1 VKIGSRRLKP
11 RRQEI
16 LNDKRAAPRKFGL
29 NINFD
34 GYGKV
39 KQTRA
44 SNNYDLFL
52 SYSGGADSTAG
63 LLYALDCGLKVKP
76 IYVAFGQKN
85 EKQEIIT
92 IKKILGK
99 LKIEPLIVKIDI
111 DKYIDHEW
119 KRWKLGII
127 PARNYLFAAI
137 AGSVLAKSKS
147 KNPQI
152 WVCAHKEEIN
162 PTHTDKSNRFFRSCS
177 KILSDNYRK
186 NISVTTP
193 FKDLTKP
200 EIVSYWHKYWE
211 KKYNISVNETVSCYF
226 GNNCGVCKACI
237 NRAVVFVCAGIK
249 IENFQTNPFLDK
261 RKLILNSY
269 IVSFNSLHT
278 ERKLDF
284 LYALNKQKNI
294 LPKKLKKFL
303 DLNYKKYENKIIK
316 RIDSIR
322 KVDKI

>member
-1 VKIGSRRLKP
+1 M
-11 RRQEI
+11 
-16 LNDKRAAPRKFGL
+16 
-29 NINFD
+29 
-34 GYGKV
+34 
-39 KQTRA
+39 
-44 SNNYDLFL
+44 
-52 SYSGGADSTAG
+52 
-63 LLYALDCGLKVKP
+63 
-76 IYVAFGQKN
+76 
-85 EKQEIIT
+85 
-92 IKKILGK
+92 
-99 LKIEPLIVKIDI
+99 
-111 DKYIDHEW
+111 
-119 KRWKLGII
+119 
-127 PARNYLFAAI
+127 
-137 AGSVLAKSKS
+137 
-147 KNPQI
+147 
-152 WVCAHKEEIN
+152 
-162 PTHTDKSNRFFRSCS
+162 
-177 KILSDNYRK
+177 
-186 NISVTTP
+186 
-193 FKDLTKP
+193 
-200 EIVSYWHKYWE
+200 SYWHKYWE